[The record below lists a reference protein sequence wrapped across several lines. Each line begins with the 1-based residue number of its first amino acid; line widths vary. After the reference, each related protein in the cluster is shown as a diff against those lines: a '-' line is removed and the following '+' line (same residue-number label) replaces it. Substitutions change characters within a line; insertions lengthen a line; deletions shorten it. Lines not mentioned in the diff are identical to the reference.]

1 MKFDVKNEEKTLEK
15 IQTMKSELKE
25 LEKES
30 NDYEGKLKEQRLIY
44 SNLNLEINK
53 IKEKINLIRGN
64 GTLSKNKSNEV
75 NYEDELLKLSNE
87 IEDEEKLYN
96 EEENEYKKIL
106 IDNEKEIKRLSE
118 EIIKK
123 KELLEN
129 KGKKIRN
136 NEIIKQTDNKSKLN
150 NIPIL
155 IDNNDLKNNKYK
167 KINQSLFIN
176 EKINNNL

>member
-15 IQTMKSELKE
+15 IQSMKLELKE

-30 NDYEGKLKEQRLIY
+30 KDYEKKLKEQRLIY
-44 SNLNLEINK
+44 SNLNLAIKK
-53 IKEKINLIRGN
+53 IKEKINLIRGI
-64 GTLSKNKSNEV
+64 GILSNNQSNEV
-75 NYEDELLKLSNE
+75 NYEEEIQKLTNE
-87 IEDEEKLYN
+87 IEEEEKLYN

-106 IDNEKEIKRLSE
+106 IDNEKVIKRLSE

-129 KGKKIRN
+129 KGKKIKN
-136 NEIIKQTDNKSKLN
+136 EEIIKQIDNKNKLN

-155 IDNNDLKNNKYK
+155 IDNNDINNNNFK
-167 KINQSLFIN
+167 KINQSSFIN
-176 EKINNNL
+176 EKTNNNL

>member
-1 MKFDVKNEEKTLEK
+1 MQFDVKNEEKTLEK
-15 IQTMKSELKE
+15 IQAMKSELKE

-64 GTLSKNKSNEV
+64 GILSNNKSNEV
-75 NYEDELLKLSNE
+75 IYEEEILKLKNE
-87 IEDEEKLYN
+87 IEEEEKLFK
-96 EEENEYKKIL
+96 EEENEYKNIL
-106 IDNEKEIKRLSE
+106 IDNEKEIKKLSK

-129 KGKKIRN
+129 KGKRIK
-136 NEIIKQTDNKSKLN
+136 NEEITKQT
-150 NIPIL
+150 
-155 IDNNDLKNNKYK
+155 NNK
-167 KINQSLFIN
+167 N
-176 EKINNNL
+176 